1 MVNESIGAILFPLES
16 GGFEKICVGRWG
28 VLSHIFVWGGEGGIG
43 EQNGSGNHDIH

>member
-1 MVNESIGAILFPLES
+1 M
-16 GGFEKICVGRWG
+16 KGREGIARRITYVVG